1 MLEDLKNAILDL
13 NLNDN
18 KSLFN
23 GDDVVILSKNVMYHI
38 CGDKVKRIDI
48 VDNEKY
54 ESKHYSYLFMNAL
67 QWNQIDELYA
77 TSDACITITG
87 IEYPMSVEKNGIFI
101 NDLEDETRI
110 LILALDKEP
119 LKATNFTIGPQSFRY
134 AKNMSSIVVSSDN
147 IQFDI
152 QAFSGISPLKSIDL
166 SKTSLSSISQ
176 EMFEED
182 VNLKNVVLPSSVTS
196 IGVGAFLGCTS
207 LKSIEI
213 PSSVTNL
220 EYKCFKD
227 CINMISIEIPCNV
240 SAYGGHVFENCRSLS
255 TIICHSSTPL
265 NICEYQMNDSLSIF
279 VDENKIQSY
288 INDLNNNK
296 YNHLSSNLLKTTYV
310 K

>member
-1 MLEDLKNAILDL
+1 M
-13 NLNDN
+13 
-18 KSLFN
+18 
-23 GDDVVILSKNVMYHI
+23 
-38 CGDKVKRIDI
+38 
-48 VDNEKY
+48 
-54 ESKHYSYLFMNAL
+54 
-67 QWNQIDELYA
+67 
-77 TSDACITITG
+77 
-87 IEYPMSVEKNGIFI
+87 
-101 NDLEDETRI
+101 
-110 LILALDKEP
+110 
-119 LKATNFTIGPQSFRY
+119 
-134 AKNMSSIVVSSDN
+134 
-147 IQFDI
+147 
-152 QAFSGISPLKSIDL
+152 KSIDL